1 MYIFC
6 SINQVVARIDN
17 CYWPVRACAALGLRP
32 QNFFDI
38 ATACKMAD
46 YEQFGQS
53 IYNSP
58 LDTLRTMFERHG
70 LTVDNS
76 RKLEHIRYLHI
87 YLMSSLSPP
96 ILQIMSEKSQIDLD
110 VLSQIDL
117 AEAKGKRKLLKERID
132 WRCIHVTVERGD
144 PRNLE
149 ATLREYLKQS
159 GISYEGITSLGSK
172 VALVTLAFHPHVANV
187 VADLP
192 SRRFASGLVLSAKSV
207 EKTVI
212 EGKPPRRSDIPMAAL
227 RKEVESNAAA
237 LERRGFFKAVSS
249 KDFRK
254 SFFTPDVA
262 QIFATVDTGD
272 IVKPR
277 RE

>member
-1 MYIFC
+1 M
-6 SINQVVARIDN
+6 
-17 CYWPVRACAALGLRP
+17 GLRP

-87 YLMSSLSPP
+87 YHKNSLSPL

-117 AEAKGKRKLLKERID
+117 AKAKGKRKLLKERID
-132 WRCIHVTVERGD
+132 WRCIHVTVEGGD
-144 PRNLE
+144 SRNLE
-149 ATLREYLKQS
+149 ATLQEYLKQS
-159 GISYEGITSLGSK
+159 GISYERITSLGSK

-192 SRRFASGLVLSAKSV
+192 SRRFASGLVLSAKAV
-207 EKTVI
+207 EKTAI
-212 EGKPPRRSDIPMAAL
+212 QGEPPRSDIPMAAL

-254 SFFTPDVA
+254 SFFTPEVA
-262 QIFATVDTGD
+262 QTFATVDTGD